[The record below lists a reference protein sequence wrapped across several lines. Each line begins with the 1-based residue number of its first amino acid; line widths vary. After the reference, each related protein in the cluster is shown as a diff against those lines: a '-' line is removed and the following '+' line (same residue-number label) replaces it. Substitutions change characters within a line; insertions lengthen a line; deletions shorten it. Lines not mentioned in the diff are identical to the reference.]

1 MKAIPFVLAALLLAG
16 VSPLAAQ
23 TYPERP
29 IRIVVPFPP
38 GGGSDI
44 SARSVADPVS
54 RALKQSV
61 VIDNRPGGQTVI
73 GSEIV
78 ARSAPDGYTLLL
90 CTDDTT
96 SVFAAYGVK
105 LPYDPIRDFAAVS
118 GIGQA
123 SLVLL
128 ANAGVGVKSLAE
140 LVARAKANTGK
151 LSFGSLGTGSP
162 HFLFFE
168 GFKLAAGIQLLDV
181 PYKGTAQAV
190 TDLIGGQVDL
200 MVVGASTAKRH
211 EESGR
216 GVVLAATGETRNPFA
231 PSAPTF
237 IESGYPNMTMV
248 SGFALCGPAGVPRPI
263 VNRLHSEIVNA
274 LKDPAVAGRL
284 ASIGLTPWPGS
295 PEDVDASVR
304 RTTEVYRR
312 TIQATG
318 AKMEGR

>member
-96 SVFAAYGVK
+96 SVFAA
-105 LPYDPIRDFAAVS
+105 
-118 GIGQA
+118 
-123 SLVLL
+123 
-128 ANAGVGVKSLAE
+128 
-140 LVARAKANTGK
+140 
-151 LSFGSLGTGSP
+151 
-162 HFLFFE
+162 
-168 GFKLAAGIQLLDV
+168 
-181 PYKGTAQAV
+181 
-190 TDLIGGQVDL
+190 
-200 MVVGASTAKRH
+200 
-211 EESGR
+211 
-216 GVVLAATGETRNPFA
+216 
-231 PSAPTF
+231 
-237 IESGYPNMTMV
+237 
-248 SGFALCGPAGVPRPI
+248 
-263 VNRLHSEIVNA
+263 
-274 LKDPAVAGRL
+274 
-284 ASIGLTPWPGS
+284 
-295 PEDVDASVR
+295 
-304 RTTEVYRR
+304 
-312 TIQATG
+312 
-318 AKMEGR
+318 